1 LAKEVNNAKM
11 KIGFHRFSKVGM
23 LLMDDIQGKSGKLE
37 WRRRMSLVRDELTP
51 DERERR
57 SIQLCNQLEVEI
69 LSPLRSRLGRP
80 LSLCVYA
87 PFRSEASPLA
97 LLNTCW
103 EMGDLMVAPRILPA
117 GEGMELRKVEALS
130 NWIPGKWGIQE
141 PDLLQTS
148 LMDRTQPL
156 DVVLV
161 PGIAFNEK
169 GGRLGYGGG
178 YYDRMYA
185 EEQAKSNTGTL
196 WIGFAFSIQV
206 VPEPL
211 PMEPHDLRL
220 DVLATDKQI
229 IWVNKGEK

>member
-1 LAKEVNNAKM
+1 M
-11 KIGFHRFSKVGM
+11 P
-23 LLMDDIQGKSGKLE
+23 LMSDIQGKPSKLE
-37 WRRRMSLVRDELTP
+37 WRRRMTVVRDELAP

-57 SIQLCNQLEVEI
+57 SIRLCNQLEAEI
-69 LSPLRSRLGRP
+69 FSPLRRRLGRP

-87 PFRSEASPLA
+87 PFRSEASPFP
-97 LLNTCW
+97 LLYTCW
-103 EMGDLMVAPRILPA
+103 EMGDLIVAPRILPA

-130 NWIPGKWGIQE
+130 NWIPGKWGVQE

-161 PGIAFNEK
+161 PGIAFNDI

-178 YYDRMYA
+178 YYDRLYA
-185 EEQAKSNTGTL
+185 EEQAKGNTETL
-196 WIGFAFSIQV
+196 WIGFAFSNQV

-220 DVLATDKQI
+220 DVLATDEQI
-229 IWVNKGEK
+229 TWLNKGEK

>member
-1 LAKEVNNAKM
+1 
-11 KIGFHRFSKVGM
+11 
-23 LLMDDIQGKSGKLE
+23 MDNTQGKTDKLE
-37 WRRRMSLVRDELTP
+37 WRRRMTVMRDELAP

-57 SIQLCNQLEVEI
+57 SIRLCNQLEAEI
-69 LSPLRSRLGRP
+69 FSPLRYRLGRP

-87 PFRSEASPLA
+87 PFRSEASPFA

-103 EMGDLMVAPRILPA
+103 KMGDLTVAPRILPA

-130 NWIPGKWGIQE
+130 NWIPGKWGIPE

-156 DVVLV
+156 DAVLV
-161 PGIAFNEK
+161 PGIAFNEI

-178 YYDRMYA
+178 YYDRLYA
-185 EEQAKSNTGTL
+185 EEQGKGNTGTL
-196 WIGFAFSIQV
+196 WIGFAFSNQV
-206 VPEPL
+206 VSEAL

-220 DVLATDKQI
+220 DVLATDEHI
-229 IWVNKGEK
+229 NWF